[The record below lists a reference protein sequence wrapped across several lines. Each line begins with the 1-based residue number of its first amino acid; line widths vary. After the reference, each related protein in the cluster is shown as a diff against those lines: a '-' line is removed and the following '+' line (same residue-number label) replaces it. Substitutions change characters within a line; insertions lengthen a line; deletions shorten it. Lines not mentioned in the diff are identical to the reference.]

1 MLTFEFDSARRCHV
15 LRSEFTL
22 TTDHETL
29 FAFFS
34 DAFQLEQLTPP
45 FLHFKV
51 QTRPPIQIEQGTL
64 IDYRLKLHGIPIRWR
79 TEISEW
85 DPPFSF
91 TDRQLRGPYRLWQH
105 RHIFQPVSDGTL
117 AVDEVLYKVPGGR
130 IVERLFVRND
140 LRRIFDYRCRQ
151 MIDRFG
157 SVDNRRDPLDTQ
169 S

>member
-15 LRSEFTL
+15 LRCEVTL

-29 FAFFS
+29 FEFFS
-34 DAFQLEQLTPP
+34 DAFQLEHLTPP

-64 IDYRLKLHGIPIRWR
+64 IDYRLKLHGLPIRWR

-85 DPPFSF
+85 NPPFSF
-91 TDRQLRGPYRLWQH
+91 TDRQIRGPYRLWQH
-105 RHIFQPVSDGTL
+105 RHIFQPVTDGTL
-117 AVDEVLYKVPGGR
+117 AIDEVLYKVPGGR
-130 IVERLFVRND
+130 TIERLIVRND

-157 SVDNRRDPLDTQ
+157 SADDRPDPLDTQ
-169 S
+169 T